1 MSEPAVTV
9 EGLSLRLGAFALRDL
24 GITLAIGEVLV
35 LLGPNGAGKSV
46 TLETIA
52 GFHRPSAGR
61 IVIGGRDVTNLP
73 PERRRIGLVFQNFSL
88 FPHLTVEEN
97 VAIGLRRHTEPP
109 QGGMR
114 VPLGDVPALLSY
126 FAILPL
132 ANRTPGDL
140 SAGEQQ
146 RVSLARAFATCPDL
160 LLFDEPFSALD
171 ARTRDQLRLDLA
183 YFMRNAGI
191 PAIFVTHDHTDALAL
206 ADKIA
211 VINEGRVVQEGTAAD
226 VFERPH
232 DAFVARFVGVENVL
246 SGRIAGGIG
255 DRVRIAVA
263 DRIIFARSSTEDM
276 SGEPVVA
283 CIRAENVTLRLG
295 EAQPTD
301 AAADVNRLPGRIAA
315 LTNLGPLTKVSLD
328 CGFELAAYVMS
339 REVRAGGY
347 LVGAA
352 AEAEFDVASVHLARD
367 A

>member
-1 MSEPAVTV
+1 M
-9 EGLSLRLGAFALRDL
+9 
-24 GITLAIGEVLV
+24 
-35 LLGPNGAGKSV
+35 
-46 TLETIA
+46 
-52 GFHRPSAGR
+52 
-61 IVIGGRDVTNLP
+61 
-73 PERRRIGLVFQNFSL
+73 FQNFSL
-88 FPHLTVEEN
+88 FPHLTVREN
-97 VAIGLRRHTEPP
+97 VAIGLRRRPELSR
-109 QGGMR
+109 GGAR
-114 VPLGDVPALLSY
+114 VPLGDVPALLRY
-126 FAILPL
+126 FAIFPL
-132 ANRTPGDL
+132 ANRRPGDL

-160 LLFDEPFSALD
+160 LMFDEPFSALD

-211 VINEGRVVQEGTAAD
+211 VINEGRVVQEGSAAD

-246 SGRIAGGIG
+246 TGRIEGRIG
-255 DRVRIAVA
+255 DWVRIAVA
-263 DRIIFARSSTEDM
+263 DRIIFARSPTENM

-283 CIRAENVTLRLG
+283 CIRAGNVTLRLG
-295 EAQPTD
+295 GARPIDD
-301 AAADVNRLPGRIAA
+301 AAGLNRLPGRIAA
-315 LTNLGPLTKVSLD
+315 ITNLGPLTEVRLD

-352 AEAEFDVASVHLARD
+352 AEVEFDAAFVHVPRGKESPPGAGRPGESPAPGGGWPGRD
-367 A
+367 LICPGRRVF

>member
-1 MSEPAVTV
+1 M
-9 EGLSLRLGAFALRDL
+9 
-24 GITLAIGEVLV
+24 

-73 PERRRIGLVFQNFSL
+73 PERRRVGLVFQNFSL
-88 FPHLTVEEN
+88 FPHLTVREN
-97 VAIGLRRHTEPP
+97 VAIGLRRGPEPLRGP
-109 QGGMR
+109 AR
-114 VPLGDVPALLSY
+114 VPLGDVPALLNY

-132 ANRTPGDL
+132 AERKPGDL

-171 ARTRDQLRLDLA
+171 ARTRDQLREDLA
-183 YFMRNAGI
+183 YFMRNAGM

-211 VINEGRVVQEGTAAD
+211 VINEGRVVQQGAAAD
-226 VFERPH
+226 VLERPGN
-232 DAFVARFVGVENVL
+232 AFVARFLGVENVL
-246 SGRIAGGIG
+246 SGRIEGRIG
-255 DRVRIAVA
+255 DSLRIAVA
-263 DRIIFARSSTEDM
+263 DRIIYARSAAEAI
-276 SGEPVVA
+276 SGQPVVA
-283 CIRAENVTLRLG
+283 CIRGENVMLRLG
-295 EAQPTD
+295 GGQPMD
-301 AAADVNRLPGRIAA
+301 AAAGLNRLPGRIVAI
-315 LTNLGPLTKVSLD
+315 TNLGPLTRVSLD

-339 REVRAGGY
+339 REIRDSGFVP
-347 LVGAA
+347 GAA
-352 AEAEFDVASVHLARD
+352 AQAEFDAASVHVARE